1 MDDDQL
7 LHAEL
12 EDRSGRM
19 AQGDGV
25 EHALLADLEAGHL
38 ARLVLVHDR
47 VVGVL
52 QGWDGDGLEPVA
64 GLADEVDAG
73 LQSSRLGGLE
83 HLGGVGD
90 TLLVQ
95 GIHLVQQQQVTE
107 MEDAGLG
114 LGEIEVLGVPEG
126 IRPTVVEEGALARAL
141 HRHHVGVA
149 GRRLARGLEVLGV
162 DLVGDAIV
170 EDVLAV
176 GILSDETCT
185 RQREPCPHL
194 GEVHED
200 IVRGTARALALGLD
214 VGQLFE
220 LGIGVD
226 DLDLIH
232 DPVAAGE
239 DAGALGGSG

>member
-1 MDDDQL
+1 LPVVLAVACAGEAALGEVDDDQL

-12 EDRSGRM
+12 EDCAGGMTQR
-19 AQGDGV
+19 DGV
-25 EHALLADLEAGHL
+25 EDAFLADLEAGHL

-47 VVGVL
+47 VVG
-52 QGWDGDGLEPVA
+52 
-64 GLADEVDAG
+64 
-73 LQSSRLGGLE
+73 
-83 HLGGVGD
+83 
-90 TLLVQ
+90 LVQ
-95 GIHLVQQQQVTE
+95 EEEVAE

-114 LGEIEVLGVPEG
+114 LGEVEVLRIPQGV
-126 IRPTVVEEGALARAL
+126 RPTMVEEGALAGPL
-141 HRHHVGVA
+141 HRHDVRVA
-149 GRRLARGLEVLGV
+149 RRRLGRGLQVLGV
-162 DLVGDAIV
+162 DLVGDAV
-170 EDVLAV
+170 VQDVLAV
-176 GILSDETCT
+176 GVLAHET
-185 RQREPCPHL
+185 RAGEGESRPHL
-194 GEVHED
+194 REIHQN